1 MVDVRPDL
9 EYIKLYAEF
18 LQAESEELALASS
31 AKTPTA
37 SPPPAPNANAPANPV
52 LKAFA
57 DQKYQ
62 DGKPGG
68 FDKKKTSSMPCRFWV
83 TEEGCRRG
91 SGCSFAH
98 SWEGIT
104 KTNRCFQCSGVGHAK
119 KDCPIKVK
127 DPAAPKV
134 AASKMVKGREE
145 DGKKAAEGFREATSG
160 VPEPPKETVTG
171 GAKASVG
178 ATKPTVNG
186 STAAGSGEDLIKEV
200 TGLLKTM
207 RAAKFK
213 VKQICYGEADADQE
227 LALLDGGATHPL
239 RQARPEE
246 LTGLVEC
253 EVELAC
259 GTAVMYKHKDTIAL
273 LTKEPVEPIV
283 PLRTLVEAGFVIN
296 WTAKG
301 CRIEHRRLGR
311 LDCWLR
317 SGCPVMERKAA
328 MKLLDFLDSAG
339 ASEWATNDEEWW
351 RSRFPELP
359 KRVLAYMMRVTDEG
373 ETNGRCPFNLRLRRR
388 WESGRGV
395 VIHLFS
401 GKDGRQWRKTGLEG
415 FEVIT
420 VDVQEDSRQD
430 LHNPALWGYLWKL
443 AEMGLIKAVIGG
455 PPCRTVSRLRHIQ
468 PGAPPLR
475 GRDDLRF
482 GLPGISAENQQ
493 KVDGDTAL
501 FFKQVGLW
509 LKAMENKPPW
519 MPDIGFLQESPMDPM
534 KYVQEPRAG
543 SIPSFWNFPEIIEF
557 GRERNMKMVD
567 LDQGACGHQRRKPT
581 TLLTNLP
588 GMEDLAGMKGEG
600 REELEKDLEGRL
612 RQSRE
617 WAAWAPGMVA
627 AIKASLQIYLR
638 NISQM
643 NHVKVKKAM
652 SLEQWKQHVHRGHV
666 PFDRRCRMCLQE
678 AGVDRPHRR
687 LKAAVSA
694 YVLNV
699 DITGPFVAGSD
710 VGTGKKVKYA
720 LVATVAIPVKEVTPG
735 PGEADGE
742 EDEELRGER
751 EHQGEPGDTADPGD
765 HAAEDEALEGL
776 ECDDEEPRVSDAV
789 AEAVN
794 VKVRDEMKDALRGY
808 QVQNVTAV
816 EPLESRKTKDVLLA
830 LGLLFSKYRS
840 MGIPLYRMH
849 CDRAKEFLAKPV
861 RQWCAERNM
870 ILTLTGGDD
879 HAANGRVEGEICQLK
894 RRLRVTL
901 KASGAPIR
909 LWPTAIRHVALERMQ
924 DQLKSL
930 GITPMPMLP
939 YYAQV
944 MVKTKRWHKSGG
956 LAAPFKQVRLL
967 GPSPTMMWGWVVQTA
982 EGNVQHAWAAIL
994 PEPLADRAMYELTID
1009 PNPEG
1014 SKASSPG
1021 ELLASEMQMVEQH
1034 KENPLYDFCERGG
1047 STGMVMK
1054 KFMKS
1059 YGNVNLEVVMAA
1071 GLERGGVSGSPGR
1084 KILEVQEALRRGAE
1098 TEFSA

>member
-1 MVDVRPDL
+1 
-9 EYIKLYAEF
+9 
-18 LQAESEELALASS
+18 
-31 AKTPTA
+31 
-37 SPPPAPNANAPANPV
+37 
-52 LKAFA
+52 
-57 DQKYQ
+57 
-62 DGKPGG
+62 
-68 FDKKKTSSMPCRFWV
+68 
-83 TEEGCRRG
+83 
-91 SGCSFAH
+91 
-98 SWEGIT
+98 
-104 KTNRCFQCSGVGHAK
+104 
-119 KDCPIKVK
+119 
-127 DPAAPKV
+127 
-134 AASKMVKGREE
+134 
-145 DGKKAAEGFREATSG
+145 
-160 VPEPPKETVTG
+160 
-171 GAKASVG
+171 
-178 ATKPTVNG
+178 
-186 STAAGSGEDLIKEV
+186 
-200 TGLLKTM
+200 
-207 RAAKFK
+207 
-213 VKQICYGEADADQE
+213 
-227 LALLDGGATHPL
+227 
-239 RQARPEE
+239 
-246 LTGLVEC
+246 
-253 EVELAC
+253 
-259 GTAVMYKHKDTIAL
+259 
-273 LTKEPVEPIV
+273 
-283 PLRTLVEAGFVIN
+283 
-296 WTAKG
+296 
-301 CRIEHRRLGR
+301 
-311 LDCWLR
+311 
-317 SGCPVMERKAA
+317 
-328 MKLLDFLDSAG
+328 
-339 ASEWATNDEEWW
+339 
-351 RSRFPELP
+351 
-359 KRVLAYMMRVTDEG
+359 
-373 ETNGRCPFNLRLRRR
+373 
-388 WESGRGV
+388 
-395 VIHLFS
+395 
-401 GKDGRQWRKTGLEG
+401 
-415 FEVIT
+415 
-420 VDVQEDSRQD
+420 
-430 LHNPALWGYLWKL
+430 
-443 AEMGLIKAVIGG
+443 
-455 PPCRTVSRLRHIQ
+455 
-468 PGAPPLR
+468 
-475 GRDDLRF
+475 
-482 GLPGISAENQQ
+482 
-493 KVDGDTAL
+493 
-501 FFKQVGLW
+501 
-509 LKAMENKPPW
+509 
-519 MPDIGFLQESPMDPM
+519 
-534 KYVQEPRAG
+534 
-543 SIPSFWNFPEIIEF
+543 
-557 GRERNMKMVD
+557 MKMVD

-751 EHQGEPGDTADPGD
+751 GHQGEPGDTADPGD

-816 EPLESRKTKDVLLA
+816 ELLESRKTKDVLLA

-982 EGNVQHAWAAIL
+982 EGNVQHARAAIL

-1009 PNPEG
+1009 PNPGKPWKRCRGKQSLEPGGAPRLGNADGGAAQGEPALRFLRAGGEYGDGDEKVHEELPGGWKPETSIWRSSWPLDWNVEEYREALGERYWKCRRHYGEELKRISLHEEG
-1014 SKASSPG
+1014 GAAQAIVMDYLSKELSQAEEELEFLRDQEVEGINRLCSMQAAGPGEMEKVLQTYTVPLSAVRQDLEKWKPAMEEEYQAITETSGVVEKVNEDDLANIPGIEDAEYAPAKLVTTIKAPHGRHRARVVICGNMLTAMNGDKEQTPVDKKDNYALGVDGTAIRCVLRKAAHEKWGIAAVDVKGAFLLAPRKETRRTLITRPPQILLQAGLCGPKERWWVKGAMYGLDSSPADWAAFRD
-1021 ELLASEMQMVEQH
+1021 ASLKNFNWHDGGAHYSLTSTSESNLWSVVEKRNDKSGKVVGHVVVYVDDMMVCGPDSVVQGCLDRIAREWSCSQPEWVCLE
-1034 KENPLYDFCERGG
+1034 KWIKFCG
-1047 STGMVMK
+1047 
-1054 KFMKS
+1054 FD
-1059 YGNVNLEVVMAA
+1059 
-1071 GLERGGVSGSPGR
+1071 GVSGDYS
-1084 KILEVQEALRRGAE
+1084 
-1098 TEFSA
+1098 